1 MGIREKCKIC
11 KNYATDDG
19 VAICKM
25 WQFPGRYG
33 LPDENDKACSA
44 FLFCT
49 DDTVTVVK
57 TDSAQY
63 IVRSNDKYE
72 ALVAY
77 LLEAGES
84 IKSIEKLV
92 IV

>member
-1 MGIREKCKIC
+1 MDIREKCKIC

-33 LPDENDKACSA
+33 LPDENDKECPA
-44 FLFCT
+44 FSFCT